1 MSFLLLV
8 GLFLW
13 CLWLLVPLE
22 AFPNDNVHR
31 RLLLVAQAVGTGRA
45 HQKADQTGALGLLDE
60 LLAGNGDR
68 FDRLHVAALTHY
80 FLDSKRRLFII
91 PSRRLIAAVEKH
103 ITVIVTRARLRTGCM
118 AGKAFGIEVDLDL
131 L

>member
-31 RLLLVAQAVGTGRA
+31 RLLLVAQAVSTGRA
-45 HQKADQTGALGLLDE
+45 H
-60 LLAGNGDR
+60 
-68 FDRLHVAALTHY
+68 
-80 FLDSKRRLFII
+80 
-91 PSRRLIAAVEKH
+91 
-103 ITVIVTRARLRTGCM
+103 
-118 AGKAFGIEVDLDL
+118 
-131 L
+131 